1 MSLSLGNIFEVN
13 LYMSSI
19 YLALKKVSAYKSSN
33 SKLNNK
39 FQVHV
44 NWEIFNV
51 KYLILMFVC

>member
-33 SKLNNK
+33 SKLKNI

-44 NWEIFNV
+44 
-51 KYLILMFVC
+51 KYSVLNT